1 MMCQSVNRFC
11 QILPGKRNRLGPW
24 GILKLGLALNDI
36 IRNDAAAMVSDLKRL
51 GCQPVMLTG
60 DAEDAGK
67 SVFWDLHGTFSSI
80 RSSTTLNS
88 DSGELNSNFEVEASF
103 IGSSSFFFEDLET
116 S

>member
-1 MMCQSVNRFC
+1 MKCQSVNRFVRFYRKTKPARA
-11 QILPGKRNRLGPW
+11 LRYLET
-24 GILKLGLALNDI
+24 GLALNDI

-80 RSSTTLNS
+80 RSSTTLKF
-88 DSGELNSNFEVEASF
+88 DSWEIE
-103 IGSSSFFFEDLET
+103 
-116 S
+116 

>member
-1 MMCQSVNRFC
+1 M
-11 QILPGKRNRLGPW
+11 
-24 GILKLGLALNDI
+24 KLGLALNDT

-67 SVFWDLHGTFSSI
+67 NVFWDLHGTFSSI

-88 DSGELNSNFEVEASF
+88 DSGELNSNFETSF
-103 IGSSSFFFEDLET
+103 IGSSSFFFEDLEA

>member
-1 MMCQSVNRFC
+1 M
-11 QILPGKRNRLGPW
+11 
-24 GILKLGLALNDI
+24 KLGLALNDI

>member
-1 MMCQSVNRFC
+1 M
-11 QILPGKRNRLGPW
+11 
-24 GILKLGLALNDI
+24 KLGLALNDI

-103 IGSSSFFFEDLET
+103 IGSSSFFLEDLEA

>member
-1 MMCQSVNRFC
+1 
-11 QILPGKRNRLGPW
+11 
-24 GILKLGLALNDI
+24 
-36 IRNDAAAMVSDLKRL
+36 MVSDLKRL